1 MLHSYAG
8 IFLEKSWLVLPF
20 RVISICETRSET
32 AARVPIW
39 KSLIVRNASQLSASR
54 ITEHISFDYGT
65 TQRGINCPELVHQSR
80 KEGDSPHHHMPERVV
95 WTTEDCAN
103 ASSVTNFRRNERMCS
118 MNVYFQSAWVGW
130 NPVICHV
137 CAVEKESRAP
147 NFYGCILAKFGEDL
161 YYLTFVSKCST
172 EAWEE
177 PPEFIIANTVDL
189 HMELSMY

>member
-1 MLHSYAG
+1 MLDSYAG

-118 MNVYFQSAWVGW
+118 MNVYFQSAWVGCSGGTM
-130 NPVICHV
+130 NEIQ
-137 CAVEKESRAP
+137 AGLNLEASEIIKDR
-147 NFYGCILAKFGEDL
+147 LKFE
-161 YYLTFVSKCST
+161 YRSSIPYSSKRD
-172 EAWEE
+172 EHL
-177 PPEFIIANTVDL
+177 FMLQVLIG
-189 HMELSMY
+189 